1 MIHKNAQHL
10 TALLVCF
17 ALACATQAE
26 TMQRIIATDSGSTLL
41 LQTLGYEAEIVA
53 IDVTSKLPNRPDIA
67 NIGYHRTLAAEGL
80 LSLAPTLVVGSEH
93 MGPPPTIKA
102 LEAAQI
108 KLVRLPSANTITEL
122 KSNISTLGHSLGATQ
137 ATAASLAQLDK
148 QNKQL
153 KQNALKDQ
161 KVAFLL
167 NMDGHKLRLAGI
179 DTSGNAMIN
188 LLGAQNIASFKGYQ
202 NVSAESLLELG
213 PTVLLVAGRGEGNA
227 AESLMKTQDILKY
240 SKAAQNNQIYNIDG
254 SLVVAGLSVG
264 AVTLAAELQSQIAS
278 K

>member
-1 MIHKNAQHL
+1 MIHKKAHCL
-10 TALLVCF
+10 VTLLLGFVF
-17 ALACATQAE
+17 ACATQAE
-26 TMQRIIATDSGSTLL
+26 TKQRIIATDSGSTLL
-41 LQTLGYEAEIVA
+41 LQALGYESEIVA

-80 LSLAPTLVVGSEH
+80 LSLAPTLVVGSQH

-108 KLVRLPSANTITEL
+108 ELVRLPSATTINEL
-122 KSNISTLGHSLGATQ
+122 KRNITRLGNALSAAKATKSFL
-137 ATAASLAQLDK
+137 TRLDE
-148 QNKQL
+148 QDQQL
-153 KQNALKDQ
+153 KQNALKKE

-167 NMDGHKLRLAGI
+167 NMDGHKMRLAGL

-188 LLGAQNIASFKGYQ
+188 LLGAQNIAKFKGYQ

-227 AESLMKTQDILKY
+227 AENLMKTQTILQH
-240 SKAAQNNQIYNIDG
+240 SQAVQNNQIYNVDG

-264 AVTLAAELQSQIAS
+264 AVSLAAELQSQIAS